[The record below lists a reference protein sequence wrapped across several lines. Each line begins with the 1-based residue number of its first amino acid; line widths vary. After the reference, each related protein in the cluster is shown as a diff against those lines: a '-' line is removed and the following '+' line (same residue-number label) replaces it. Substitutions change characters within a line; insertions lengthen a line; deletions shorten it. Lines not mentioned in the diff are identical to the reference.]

1 MKKLILIVFSFI
13 ITSLSACSEDDK
25 TIPDVPPTQ
34 PEQQNGDNNSGE
46 NKDNMKLQIIIGT
59 AKFTATLQD
68 NAIVKAFKA
77 LLPITITMNELN
89 RNEKYYDLPNSLPT
103 AASNSGTIHSGDI
116 MLYGSKTLVL
126 FYKTFST
133 SYSYTKIGSIDDPSK
148 LEEAIGSSNVTVTF
162 EELQK

>member
-1 MKKLILIVFSFI
+1 MI

-25 TIPDVPPTQ
+25 TIPDAPPTQ
-34 PEQQNGDNNSGE
+34 PEQQDDDNNSGE
-46 NKDNMKLQIIIGT
+46 KKDNVKLQITIGET
-59 AKFTATLQD
+59 KFTATLQD
-68 NAIVKAFKA
+68 NATAKAFKS
-77 LLPITITMNELN
+77 LLPMTITMNELN

-133 SYSYTKIGSIDDPSK
+133 SYSYTKIGSIDDSSK
-148 LEEAIGSSNVTVTF
+148 LKEAIGLGNATVIF
-162 EELQK
+162 ELGE